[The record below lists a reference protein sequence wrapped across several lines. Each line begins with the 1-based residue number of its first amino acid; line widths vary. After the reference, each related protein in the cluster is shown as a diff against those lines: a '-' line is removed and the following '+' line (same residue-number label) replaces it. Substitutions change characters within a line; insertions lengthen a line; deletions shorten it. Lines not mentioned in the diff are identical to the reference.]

1 MQGARRS
8 HHDVRLPMKLAVYV
22 PDSRPYPYVLTPDC
36 LQPSLACEH
45 EFGRLHLM
53 GVVKLE
59 DDVLP
64 AIAHPSS
71 GDVEF
76 EYVIFSGYGMLTI
89 ESLLERAGK
98 GQRPP
103 ASA

>member
-1 MQGARRS
+1 
-8 HHDVRLPMKLAVYV
+8 MKLAVYV

-45 EFGRLHLM
+45 EFGRLHLK

-59 DDVLP
+59 DGILP
-64 AIAHPSS
+64 AIAHAMS
-71 GDVEF
+71 GDAEF

-98 GQRPP
+98 VQ
-103 ASA
+103 